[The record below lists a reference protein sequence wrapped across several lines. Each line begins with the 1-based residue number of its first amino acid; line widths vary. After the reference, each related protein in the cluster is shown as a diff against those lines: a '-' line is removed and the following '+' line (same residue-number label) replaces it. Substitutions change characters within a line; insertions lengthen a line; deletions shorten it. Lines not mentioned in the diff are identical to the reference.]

1 MMARIA
7 VVDDERDLREA
18 VCEYL
23 TRHGYAATPLEDVA
37 ALRAHMREARPDL
50 FILDIGMPGED
61 GLSAAR
67 WLRTQTSAG
76 IIFATAAGA
85 PIDRIIGLEI
95 GADDYL
101 VKPFELRELLARVRS
116 ILRRVA
122 IQARP
127 DESARPAAAS
137 APAERVI
144 QLGPSVLDLSAR
156 RLRGAIGQ
164 EVELTASEWRLL
176 DLLADAAGRVVSR
189 ERIVQETS
197 SGEPESARA
206 VDIRVAR
213 LRRKIEPDPE
223 NPRYLLTV
231 RGEGYRLAR
240 GAR

>member
-23 TRHGYAATPLEDVA
+23 TRHGYAATPLEDAA
-37 ALRAHMREARPDL
+37 ALREHMREARPDL

-122 IQARP
+122 IQARSDDSP
-127 DESARPAAAS
+127 RPATAS
-137 APAERVI
+137 ASAERVI
-144 QLGPSVLDLSAR
+144 QLGASVLDLAAR

-240 GAR
+240 GVR